1 MIYFLQREQEYA
13 DQQST
18 LVNKAYDA
26 LLKPVPRALYML
38 KLNGFSLEEKDIQ
51 LEGDFLID
59 IMEINEEI
67 AGKCWRILTYFILH

>member
-1 MIYFLQREQEYA
+1 MQFLFQIEQEYA

-38 KLNGFSLEEKDIQ
+38 KLHGLSLEEKDIQ
-51 LEGDFLID
+51 LAGEFLMD
-59 IMEINEEI
+59 VMDINEEI
-67 AGKCWRILTYFILH
+67 AGYYIYKIYNTA